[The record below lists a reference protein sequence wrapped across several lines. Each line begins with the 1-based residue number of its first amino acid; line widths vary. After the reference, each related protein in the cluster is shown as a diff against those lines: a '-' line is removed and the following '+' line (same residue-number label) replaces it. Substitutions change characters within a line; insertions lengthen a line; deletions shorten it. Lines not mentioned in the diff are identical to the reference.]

1 MSLPAKKSQNLF
13 GEEKVQAGDQ
23 SAPKKRE
30 RSQKPQGS
38 GLMSMPEK
46 VSKPNPREVAAKYT
60 RPVSAVAKPV
70 KAKELT
76 EKEAKIA
83 KIK

>member
-1 MSLPAKKSQNLF
+1 
-13 GEEKVQAGDQ
+13 
-23 SAPKKRE
+23 
-30 RSQKPQGS
+30 
-38 GLMSMPEK
+38 MSMPEK